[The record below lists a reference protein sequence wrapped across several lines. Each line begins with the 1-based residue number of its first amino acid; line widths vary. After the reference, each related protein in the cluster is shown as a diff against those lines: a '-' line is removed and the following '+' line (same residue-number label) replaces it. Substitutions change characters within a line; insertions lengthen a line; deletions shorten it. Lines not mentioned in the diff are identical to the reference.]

1 MGRGLRTRIVKVA
14 SRLSTGAVARGLAEG
29 IALPLLP
36 SKACLLKY
44 RAWPAM
50 GRSRD
55 AMPAAPVA
63 EDLEAAAKTR
73 ENMIVGGYTVD
84 ITAAR

>member
-1 MGRGLRTRIVKVA
+1 MA
-14 SRLSTGAVARGLAEG
+14 SRLSTGAVARGLEEG

-44 RAWPAM
+44 RAWPAV
-50 GRSRD
+50 GRRRK

-63 EDLEAAAKTR
+63 EDLEAAVKTR
-73 ENMIVGGYTVD
+73 ENMIVGVYTAD

>member
-1 MGRGLRTRIVKVA
+1 MGRAFPTRIVKVA
-14 SRLSTGAVARGLAEG
+14 SRLSTGAVARGLEEG

-44 RAWPAM
+44 RAWPAV
-50 GRSRD
+50 GRSRK

-63 EDLEAAAKTR
+63 EDLEAAVKTR
-73 ENMIVGGYTVD
+73 ENMIGGIYTVD

>member
-1 MGRGLRTRIVKVA
+1 MVKVA
-14 SRLSTGAVARGLAEG
+14 SRLSTGAVARGLEEG

-44 RAWPAM
+44 RAWPAA
-50 GRSRD
+50 GRSRK

-73 ENMIVGGYTVD
+73 ENMIVGVYTVE
-84 ITAAR
+84 ITGAR